1 MVDTTLCEP
10 STNSFKNHN
19 LWLLSLN
26 ASFFP
31 FLPAPS
37 SHSFFPFLLP
47 APGSTGWLIFVQ
59 AMMTMSLLA
68 SFGCLVCLSIVLM
81 YYLVRYQVVT
91 ILTSFVLQAVS
102 GKICSH
108 STVTSLSSKKGENF
122 LRWYQ
127 ESCRKKSIF

>member
-1 MVDTTLCEP
+1 MCLCTKTLAMVDTTLCKP
-10 STNSFKNHN
+10 STNSYKNHN
-19 LWLLSLN
+19 LWLLSKCFLLPIP
-26 ASFFP
+26 SFP
-31 FLPAPS
+31 FLLPIPS

-47 APGSTGWLIFVQ
+47 TPGSTGWLIFVQ

-108 STVTSLSSKKGENF
+108 STVTSVSSKKGE
-122 LRWYQ
+122 
-127 ESCRKKSIF
+127 